1 MDEMGK
7 DISHTVSGYGNV
19 VPRESSKARGVTQRD
34 VSYGVAKELSSIR
47 HSLWALENAEL

>member
-1 MDEMGK
+1 MDAMGK